1 MEFLVL
7 LEVDALASVR
17 SRRRQREDVRGVI
30 WVTPTGSAMLIPFR
44 ASTLKWP
51 IGQSIAFEVK
61 PPRASATA

>member
-1 MEFLVL
+1 
-7 LEVDALASVR
+7 
-17 SRRRQREDVRGVI
+17 VI